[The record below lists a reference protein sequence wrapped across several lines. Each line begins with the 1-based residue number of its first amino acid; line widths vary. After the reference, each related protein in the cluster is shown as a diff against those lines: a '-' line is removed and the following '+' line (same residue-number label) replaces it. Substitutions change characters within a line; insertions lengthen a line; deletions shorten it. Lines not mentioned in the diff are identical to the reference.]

1 MADALGIVVLKMTP
15 NIKEVDRDHIMAYLA
30 GHGKGF
36 AFYFKCNGQI
46 LQSLKLR
53 REVTLN
59 I

>member
-1 MADALGIVVLKMTP
+1 MADALGIGVLKMTP
-15 NIKEVDRDHIMAYLA
+15 DVKEVDRDRIMADLA

-46 LQSLKLR
+46 LQGLKLR
-53 REVTLN
+53 RTVTLN